1 MMKPLSS
8 NQECG
13 FIAGASML
21 NRNYY
26 SRFIPVKICLDAFI
40 EYSPNITPDY
50 LFLSEE
56 EEDLFLKKL
65 NDTKEKFDLNHIF
78 PFELKR

>member
-8 NQECG
+8 DLECG
-13 FIAGASML
+13 FIAGASIL

-26 SRFIPVKICLDAFI
+26 SRFIPVKIYLDAFI

-50 LFLSEE
+50 IFPSEE
-56 EEDLFLKKL
+56 DPFLKKL
-65 NDTKEKFDLNHIF
+65 NDTKEKFNLNHIF